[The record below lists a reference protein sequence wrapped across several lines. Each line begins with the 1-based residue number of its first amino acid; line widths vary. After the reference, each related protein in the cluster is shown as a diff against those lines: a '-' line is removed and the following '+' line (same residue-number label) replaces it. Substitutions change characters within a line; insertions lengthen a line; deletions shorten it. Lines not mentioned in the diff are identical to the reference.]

1 MKIKLHDYESE
12 IEEDVTFGT
21 CDMCMYVGDAE
32 YPYFYFTYEDGTT
45 EKVAGFFWSWGD
57 LCTIYIDNIPA
68 FAAWMNDQDFVEG
81 YRISNYDNLSRL
93 VGKYFEDKEKEDN

>member
-32 YPYFYFTYEDGTT
+32 YPYFYFKYEDGTT
-45 EKVAGFFWSWGD
+45 ETVEGFCWDHSG
-57 LCTIYIDNIPA
+57 LYTIYIDNIPS

-81 YRISNYDNLSRL
+81 YRIANYTNLKRL
-93 VGKYFEDKEKEDN
+93 VGKYFRDKEREDN

>member
-21 CDMCMYVGDAE
+21 CEMCMYVADAE

-45 EKVAGFFWSWGD
+45 EKVKGFFWDWGD
-57 LCTIYIDNIPA
+57 LHTIYIDNIPA
-68 FAAWMNDQDFVEG
+68 FASWLNSQDFEEDI
-81 YRISNYDNLSRL
+81 RIESYANLQSL
-93 VGKYFEDKEKEDN
+93 VGKYFRDKENEDN

>member
-32 YPYFYFTYEDGTT
+32 YPYFYFKYEDGTT
-45 EKVAGFFWSWGD
+45 KKVEGFYWDYGD
-57 LCTIYIDNIPA
+57 LYTISIDNIPA
-68 FAAWMNDQDFVEG
+68 FAAWMNDQDFAEG
-81 YRISNYDNLSRL
+81 FRITNYSTLQRL
-93 VGKYFEDKEKEDN
+93 VDRYFQDKEREDN

>member
-32 YPYFYFTYEDGTT
+32 YPYFYFQYEDGTT
-45 EKVAGFFWSWGD
+45 KKVEGFFWDYGD
-57 LCTIYIDNIPA
+57 LYTIYIDNIPA
-68 FAAWMNDQDFVEG
+68 FAAWLNNQDFEED
-81 YRISNYDNLSRL
+81 YAIEDYTDLNHL
-93 VGKYFEDKEKEDN
+93 VNEYFQDEEREDN